1 MDKTYL
7 ELQSNYDDMMRI
19 ISEVDYTVSFY
30 RQTLESLRT
39 RLFGAVDYLVDAGTI
54 DGKEILE
61 YFKEIDK
68 FYAKYKQKE
77 G

>member
-7 ELQSNYDDMMRI
+7 ELQSNYDGMMRI
-19 ISEVDYTVSFY
+19 ISEGDYNTCFY
-30 RQTLESLRT
+30 SQTLESLRT
-39 RLFGAVDYLVDAGTI
+39 CLFGAVDYLVDAGTI

>member
-7 ELQSNYDDMMRI
+7 ELQSNYDGMMKI
-19 ISEVDYTVSFY
+19 ISEGDYNTCFY
-30 RQTLESLRT
+30 NQILESLRT
-39 RLFGAVDYLVDAGTI
+39 RLFGAVDYLVNDRVI
-54 DGKEILE
+54 DGKEITE

-68 FYAKYKQKE
+68 FYAKYKRAE

>member
-7 ELQSNYDDMMRI
+7 ELQSNYDGMMRI
-19 ISEVDYTVSFY
+19 ISEGDYNACFY
-30 RQTLESLRT
+30 KQTLESLRT

-54 DGKEILE
+54 DGKEIG
-61 YFKEIDK
+61 K